1 MNVMGAVAGIET
13 IVPEAG
19 VAVLVLIITENVGE
33 ADMMMRG
40 VVEVDL
46 MEGIAGV
53 VFFFFFGHLAAV
65 IISSFLCQCLRL
77 MPWFYAF

>member
-53 VFFFFFGHLAAV
+53 VFFFFL
-65 IISSFLCQCLRL
+65 SSSCCHNFPLSYVSVCV
-77 MPWFYAF
+77 

>member
-53 VFFFFFGHLAAV
+53 VFFFL
-65 IISSFLCQCLRL
+65 SSSCCHNFPLSYVSVCV
-77 MPWFYAF
+77 

>member
-53 VFFFFFGHLAAV
+53 VFFFFFV
-65 IISSFLCQCLRL
+65 I
-77 MPWFYAF
+77 